1 MNDNQTFKSPLWEV
15 QTGRIPSVISVAQL
29 TNKIKQDT
37 MARDFALGYAVI
49 LTEALQQI
57 ETEERGAGAEL
68 GSIRTTQLSPAS
80 PPITV
85 SLNASVR

>member
-57 ETEERGAGAEL
+57 ETEERAAAE
-68 GSIRTTQLSPAS
+68 QEA
-80 PPITV
+80 V
-85 SLNASVR
+85 SLVEKVRQNLAEGSMEIAQS